1 MENNML
7 YCFKKWL
14 KKKEGTLFEQ
24 IFKIPVMARV
34 LLASLVIVLV
44 SLLVV
49 LGLSSNRNKNY
60 GIATKVL
67 MGIYVVLCITVSI
80 YTERHQIKHSEHDL
94 ESYRNYCSDL
104 KKEVILENEVSLKLI
119 PVLIDR
125 LNAMNDKI
133 EEKIKQKNEH
143 FNKFMEMLLIPIS
156 AVILGALLDKG
167 SDATESLW
175 FGVSGALIILFIYGL
190 ILFFSFLY
198 DTVMRVPQ
206 GGYKRFATDLQSILD
221 FEECD
226 KTLEDGSKTS
236 SATEAS
242 QIEDN
247 AQSDSHY
254 II

>member
-24 IFKIPVMARV
+24 IFKIPVIARV
-34 LLASLVIVLV
+34 FLALLVIMLV
-44 SLLVV
+44 ALLIV
-49 LGLSSNRNKNY
+49 LGLSSNGNSNY
-60 GIATKVL
+60 RIAAVVL
-67 MGIYVVLCITVSI
+67 MGIYIILCIIVSI

-94 ESYRNYCSDL
+94 ESYRNYCHDL
-104 KKEVILENEVSLKLI
+104 KNEVILENKVSLKLV

-167 SDATESLW
+167 ADATESLW
-175 FGVSGALIILFIYGL
+175 FGASGALIILFIYGV
-190 ILFFSFLY
+190 ILFVSFLY
-198 DTVMRVPQ
+198 DTLMRVPQ
-206 GGYKRFATDLQSILD
+206 GGYKRFATDLQSVLD

-226 KTLEDGSKTS
+226 KTLEDGQKTS

-242 QIEDN
+242 QIEDD
-247 AQSDSHY
+247 AQSDSNY

>member
-1 MENNML
+1 ML

-44 SLLVV
+44 ALLVV
-49 LGLSSNRNKNY
+49 LGLLSGGYNSVET
-60 GIATKVL
+60 AAKVL
-67 MGIYVVLCITVSI
+67 MGIYIILCIIVSI
-80 YTERHQIKHSEHDL
+80 YTERHQIKHSERDL
-94 ESYRNYCSDL
+94 KSYRIYCSDL
-104 KKEVILENEVSLKLI
+104 KKEVILKNEVSLKLI

-125 LNAMNDKI
+125 LNAMSDKI

-167 SDATESLW
+167 TDVTESLW
-175 FGVSGALIILFIYGL
+175 FGASGAMIILFIYGV
-190 ILFFSFLY
+190 ILFVSFLY
-198 DTVMRVPQ
+198 DTLMRVPQ
-206 GGYKRFATDLQSILD
+206 GGYKRFATDLQSVLD

-226 KTLEDGSKTS
+226 KIIKDGQKTS
-236 SATEAS
+236 SATEAPPN
-242 QIEDN
+242 EHD
-247 AQSDSHY
+247 AQSNS
-254 II
+254 IK